1 MFKKT
6 KVCKGLLLAFGGSLA
21 LSGLPAFGQ
30 TAGTAQ
36 LDRVEIT
43 GSSIKRLA
51 AEQSLPVTILKTE
64 DLARAGVTSA
74 EQAINFVASNQSSTT
89 TTNSVGASNG
99 GAAYAN
105 LRGLGDNRTLVLVN
119 GKRMVNNPYSAAA
132 VDLNAIPFAAVDRI
146 EVLTDGASAVY
157 GTDAIAGVV
166 NFIMKKEYT
175 GISVEGSGAW
185 PTASG
190 GGANYNAG
198 ITGGIGSLSEDGW
211 NVYGGISY
219 RQQNVL
225 RAKDRSFANTAY
237 IPSKGINNLSGRTSP
252 ASYFQGDGSW
262 NPSLPNCA
270 PPASI
275 NVDGACYYD
284 YVTQIDLIPKQE
296 QLSGIARASYAVNK
310 DNTVSLE
317 YLGASNKV
325 ATKIAA
331 ASIPGMPMPITSP
344 FFPGGS
350 GGVPLPP
357 AGADGD
363 PVFDPTQPI
372 AVTWRLTG
380 AGNRQSEF
388 KNDTNRILLN
398 WEGQYA
404 GWDYSANLFQSKA
417 TVTNSFTGG
426 YVNANSIQAGIAG
439 TDGAAWINPF
449 GEQTAAGAAAIAA
462 AQLTGEVQKA
472 VGTLRVF
479 NAQTSGE
486 IYKLPAGP
494 LMLAVGV
501 EFMKDENDYTNNFAL
516 SRPAASSGIAGAED
530 ISGSRRDNAI
540 SAELSIP
547 ILKELEVG
555 LAIRYDDYSDF
566 GGTTN
571 PKVSFRYQPTQA
583 LLFRGSYNEG
593 FRAPTLQDIYAPNS
607 ITYSGSKYN
616 DSVLCP
622 GGKANSAAGGQ
633 AQRDCNQQFQQ
644 QQGGNKDLTPETSKA
659 WSLGFAVQPMDSL
672 TVGLD
677 YWNYNV
683 SDSIGVTGENEIM
696 GNQGTYA
703 AQIIRCSQVAPDQ
716 IATLD
721 NCRNNTSGDPIAY
734 FQNTQL
740 NLGSYKTSGIDVTGT
755 WQGAATDIGRFNIG
769 YRGTYVINYEYQLT
783 RGADFS
789 NNLGLYFNGNPVAR
803 YRQVLNFGWQYAAWA
818 TQLVNRYSSSYTD
831 QYTNPDDSKAVV
843 AGTNVWDLAVTWSGV
858 KGLAVTAG
866 FTNLFNQKPP
876 FSNQDSGFQVGYDQR
891 YANPIGRAFL
901 LRGTYQF

>member
-21 LSGLPAFGQ
+21 LSAMPSFGQ

-43 GSSIKRLA
+43 GSSIRRLA
-51 AEQSLPVTILKTE
+51 AEQSLPVTVLKTE

-74 EQAINFVASNQSSTT
+74 EQAINFVAANQSSTT

-105 LRGLGDNRTLVLVN
+105 LRGLGDTRTLVLVN

-175 GISVEGSGAW
+175 GVSLAADGSW

-190 GGANYNAG
+190 GGQNYSFG
-198 ITGGIGSLSEDGW
+198 ITGGIGSLSEQGW
-211 NVYGGISY
+211 NIYGGVSY
-219 RQQNVL
+219 RQQDAL
-225 RAKDRSFANTAY
+225 RAVDRDFAKTAY
-237 IPSKGINNLSGRTSP
+237 LPDKGINNLSGRTSP
-252 ASYFQGDGSW
+252 ATYFQGDNAW
-262 NPSLPNCA
+262 NPSYPQCD
-270 PPASI
+270 PPGSI
-275 NVDGACYYD
+275 NFGGGCFYD
-284 YVTQIDLIPKQE
+284 YVTQIDIVPKQE
-296 QLSGIARASYAVNK
+296 QLSLIARGSYAINK
-310 DNTVSLE
+310 DNTIALE
-317 YLGASNKV
+317 YLQANNKV
-325 ATKIAA
+325 PTTIAA
-331 ASIPGMPMPITSP
+331 ASIPGMPMPTTSP

-350 GGVPLPP
+350 GGTPANTDPL
-357 AGADGD
+357 
-363 PVFDPTQPI
+363 FDPTQPI
-372 AVTWRLTG
+372 SVTWRLTG

-388 KNDTNRILLN
+388 ENDTNRILLN

-426 YVNANSIQAGIAG
+426 YVNADMIQNGIAG
-439 TDGAAWINPF
+439 ANGAPYINPF
-449 GEQTAAGAAAIAA
+449 GPQDAAGAAYIES
-462 AQLTGEVQKA
+462 AQLRGEVQKA
-472 VGTLRVF
+472 TGTLKVF

-486 IYKLPAGP
+486 IAKLPAGP
-494 LMLAVGV
+494 MMLAVGV
-501 EFMKDENDYTNNFAL
+501 EFMKDENEYTNNYAL
-516 SRPAASSGIAGAED
+516 TVPAASSGIAGAKD

-540 SAELSIP
+540 MAELNIP
-547 ILKELEVG
+547 VLKELELS

-571 PKVSFRYQPTQA
+571 PKVAFRYQPTQS

-607 ITYSGSKYN
+607 VTYSGTSY
-616 DSVLCP
+616 DDAVLCP
-622 GGKANSAAGGQ
+622 GGVVNTAAGGQ
-633 AQRDCNQQFQQ
+633 RARDCNQQFQQ
-644 QQGGNKDLTPETSKA
+644 QQGGNQNLKPETSKA

-672 TVGLD
+672 TLGLD
-677 YWNYNV
+677 YWNYEV

-696 GNQGTYA
+696 GDQAKYSNL
-703 AQIIRCSQVAPDQ
+703 IIRCSQVSAAEKP
-716 IATLD
+716 TLD

-734 FQNTQL
+734 FINTQL
-740 NLGSYKTSGIDVTGT
+740 NLGTYKTSGIDITGT
-755 WQGAATDIGRFNIG
+755 WQSAATDVGRFNIG
-769 YRGTYVINYEYQLT
+769 YKGTYVLNYEYQLAQ
-783 RGADFS
+783 GGPYN
-789 NNLGLYFNGNPVAR
+789 NNLGVYFNGNPVAR
-803 YRQVLNFGWQYAAWA
+803 YRQLLQFGWQYSAWSA
-818 TQLVNRYSSSYTD
+818 QLLNRYSSAYQD
-831 QYTNPDDSKAVV
+831 AYPNPDGSQAVV
-843 AGTNVWDLAVTWSGV
+843 AGTNVWDLAVTWTGV
-858 KGLAVTAG
+858 KGLALTAG
-866 FTNLFNQKPP
+866 LTNMFNQTPP

-901 LRGTYQF
+901 LRATYEF